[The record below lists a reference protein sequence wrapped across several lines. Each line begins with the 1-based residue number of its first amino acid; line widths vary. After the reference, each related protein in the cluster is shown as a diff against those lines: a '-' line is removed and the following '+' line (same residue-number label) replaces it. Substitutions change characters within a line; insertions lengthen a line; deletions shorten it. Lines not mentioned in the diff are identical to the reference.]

1 MGSRSRTHERST
13 ARERSGNTGDGVS
26 TTPVQSWDETKSS
39 LKTTEF
45 WVMVA
50 MVIGVIIVAR
60 TSDYLDTQWATGYVT
75 ALAIGYLLSRG
86 LAKSG
91 SGHRE
96 ERDYD

>member
-1 MGSRSRTHERST
+1 MSASRQE
-13 ARERSGNTGDGVS
+13 SGLGTSG
-26 TTPVQSWDETKSS
+26 PAYRLRPAPSWDETKSS

-50 MVIGVIIVAR
+50 VVIGVIIVTK

-75 ALAIGYLLSRG
+75 AIAIGYLLSRG

-96 ERDYD
+96 DRGYD